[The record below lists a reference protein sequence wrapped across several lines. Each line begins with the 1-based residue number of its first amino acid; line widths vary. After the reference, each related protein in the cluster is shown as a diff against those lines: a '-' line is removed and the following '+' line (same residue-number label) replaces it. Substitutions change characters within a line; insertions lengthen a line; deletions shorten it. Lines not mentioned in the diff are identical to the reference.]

1 MADEKKPWADIP
13 KTNKALEKS
22 VTNAAKLEKLLT
34 SKKGQAAVKQL
45 GAEFSSLAS
54 DIVNLGKTIAN
65 VMKNQLFSHIN
76 SVTQAMNDL
85 AGVDLTNLLSF
96 QGQLSTIT
104 STTKSL
110 VDEQIAWEQQL
121 ISTYKPLA
129 EVSKG
134 SKEIYSTL
142 VSTTDTL
149 DQNMLDWMEIGGAAE
164 GINLA
169 VAYMSNTL
177 DGMKGITNETLK
189 NWREQNL
196 ALGISTEHS
205 AKIASFQERSGM
217 SLEQSLDFQRE
228 IFGVLKKQFKSN
240 GLTSKMIESIADS
253 EWAILNY
260 SKGNVI
266 ETARI
271 AANAHAWNM
280 SIDEIYATAHKLSK
294 AEQAIEMSRKA
305 QLMFGMNINARQMQ
319 YMAQMGKEGDLVE
332 YLVDQFKEQSGS
344 FDDLSLSQKQ
354 FIADSIAG
362 GNIIK
367 ARTMLLGRE
376 EQIQEDMVDPVK
388 TQTDLM
394 KEQNE
399 LLKAQTDQL
408 ATFQSLRVMERTALW
423 EEWRN
428 HLTWIF
434 GAETKNMQASDMA
447 LKLEEARVYVLQKAF
462 LPIMEKIGGAI
473 NSALGGSSLIGTSLT
488 DGASALNRFLE
499 AMKPVQ
505 EFVTAV
511 GTTIVEWWFKNGL
524 DRVGKIVEFLNSEEG
539 GKALADTI
547 TRVGDAVL
555 IFVENF
561 VKGHNVLEGIQWMF
575 DKVADAI
582 TFIADTLPTIIYWML
597 GLTAAT
603 KLWAMWQARGA
614 VWTAVSSAAK
624 IPWVGWL
631 LAGAAAAGI
640 FALGTAMGM
649 SIAGGSSSMPAPEK
663 PDISKYSP
671 SKKDKEK
678 FKFEEEDLDTSS
690 YSSSQMA
697 SSNDRDEKLAKLIAQ
712 EIYNKLTVP
721 KGRAQL
727 DRNKNVLPV
736 KQFS

>member
-1 MADEKKPWADIP
+1 MADGKKPWADIP
-13 KTNKALEKS
+13 KTNEALEKAVS
-22 VTNAAKLEKLLT
+22 NAGKLEKLLT
-34 SKKGQAAVKQL
+34 SPKGRAAIKGL
-45 GAEFSSLAS
+45 AADFGDLAS
-54 DIVNLGKTIAN
+54 DIINVGKAIAN
-65 VMKNQLFSHIN
+65 VMKNQLLSHIN
-76 SVTQAMNDL
+76 TVTDAMNDL
-85 AGVDLTNLLSF
+85 AGVDLSNLLSF
-96 QGQLSTIT
+96 QGQLSTIL
-104 STTKSL
+104 STTKGL
-110 VDEQIAWEQQL
+110 VDEQVAWEQQL

-134 SKEIYSTL
+134 STEIYSTL
-142 VSTTDTL
+142 VSTTKTL

-177 DGMKGITNETLK
+177 DGMRGITNENLK

-217 SLEQSLDFQRE
+217 SLEESLDFQRE
-228 IFGVLKKQFKSN
+228 IFSVLKKQFKSN
-240 GLTSKMIESIADS
+240 GLTSKMIETIADS

-271 AANAHAWNM
+271 AANAHAWNV

-294 AEQAIEMSRKA
+294 AEESIEMSRKA

-319 YMAQMGKEGDLVE
+319 YMAQMGKEGQLAE
-332 YLVDQFKEQSGS
+332 YLVDQFRQQAGN

-376 EQIQEDMVDPVK
+376 EQIQEDMVDPVQ

-394 KEQNE
+394 KEQTD

-408 ATFQSLRVMERTALW
+408 ASFQSLRVMERTALW
-423 EEWRN
+423 EEWRD

-462 LPIMEKIGGAI
+462 LPIMEKIGGVI
-473 NSALGGSSLIGTSLT
+473 NSALGGSSLLGSSLE
-488 DGASALNRFLE
+488 DSGSALNRFLE

-505 EFVTAV
+505 EFVTAI
-511 GTTIVEWWFKNGL
+511 GTTIVKWWFENGL
-524 DRVGKIVEFLNSEEG
+524 ERVANIVEFLNGEEG
-539 GKALADTI
+539 GTRLAETI
-547 TRVGDAVL
+547 AGVGDTVL
-555 IFVENF
+555 DFVENL
-561 VKGHNVLEGIQWMF
+561 VHGRDIMGGIQFMF
-575 DKVADAI
+575 DTVAGVI
-582 TFIADTLPTIIYWML
+582 TFIADWLPYIVGVMVALAT
-597 GLTAAT
+597 AT
-603 KLWAMWQARGA
+603 KLYALYS
-614 VWTAVSSAAK
+614 VY
-624 IPWVGWL
+624 
-631 LAGAAAAGI
+631 AAAAK
-640 FALGTAMGM
+640 
-649 SIAGGSSSMPAPEK
+649 AGGNAAAIPGVGFLLAAGIIAAVAGLAVTWGLSAAMPDVKLPEK
-663 PDISKYSP
+663 PDVKKYAP
-671 SKKDKEK
+671 TKEEMK
-678 FKFEEEDLDTSS
+678 AFKAEDEDLDTSS
-690 YSSSQMA
+690 YSSERIARSDEK
-697 SSNDRDEKLAKLIAQ
+697 NEKLAKLIAQ

-721 KGRAQL
+721 QGRAQL

-736 KQFS
+736 KQF